1 MGKGAAYMNRMA
13 ERVHKVGAGRK
24 AAENLTPEEALDTA
38 RMLLSG
44 EATPLQ
50 AGGFLVGMR
59 VKSETVEEL
68 TAFALACREWN
79 CPFDVDLPRPP
90 LDVPVYAG
98 KKRFFHAI
106 LPAALLIAAAGQPV
120 LLHGF
125 AEVAGRVGIAA
136 VLAAMGI
143 EADLAPEAA
152 GRALHRC
159 GFVYLDVA
167 RFNPPLH
174 RFHLWR
180 NELGVRTIFNAVARM
195 ANPAR
200 SDRHLLGIAHPYYF
214 DLTLQALQ
222 KTGSKRTLIL
232 RGVEGGP
239 EPSLAAKTQGFFM
252 DDSTPVAC
260 GIEGEKIGL
269 ARVSREAIPGGDA
282 VAQAT
287 LIRQILAGE
296 VSGPPRD
303 WVLLTAAA
311 GLFAAGFCPT
321 LADGRAE
328 AEAQLTSG
336 AGEKKLL
343 QMRGYAATV

>member
-1 MGKGAAYMNRMA
+1 MNRMA

-59 VKSETVEEL
+59 VKSETVEEM
-68 TAFALACREWN
+68 TAFALACREQN
-79 CPFDVDLPRPP
+79 CPFEVTLSRPL
-90 LDVPVYAG
+90 LDIPVYAG

-106 LPAALLIAAAGQPV
+106 LPATFLMAAAGQPV
-120 LLHGF
+120 FLHGF
-125 AEVAGRVGIAA
+125 ADVAGRVGVAA
-136 VLAAMGI
+136 VLTAMGI
-143 EADLAPEAA
+143 RADLSPEAA
-152 GRALHRC
+152 RRVLHEC
-159 GFVYLDVA
+159 GAAYLDVA
-167 RFNPPLH
+167 QFNPPLH

-180 NELGVRTIFNAVARM
+180 NELGVRTIFNAVARL

-200 SDRHLLGIAHPYYF
+200 ANRHLIGIAHPYYF
-214 DLTLQALQ
+214 DLTLQVLRQ
-222 KTGSKRTLIL
+222 TESKRTLIL

-239 EPSLAAKTQGFFM
+239 EPSLTAKTQGFCM
-252 DDSTPVAC
+252 DNASTVAC
-260 GIEGEKIGL
+260 GVEGDPIGL
-269 ARVSREAIPGGDA
+269 TRVSREEIPGGDA
-282 VAQAT
+282 ATQAA
-287 LIRQILAGE
+287 LIRNILTGE
-296 VSGPPRD
+296 ISGPPRD
-303 WVLLTAAA
+303 WAVLTAAA

-336 AGEKKLL
+336 AGEKKLM
-343 QMRGYAATV
+343 QMREYAAIA